1 MNPESEISLTVIKE
15 LKETV
20 GADFIVEL
28 VDTYAEETPK
38 LFTELRTA
46 LAEKNCETF
55 RRAAHSIKST
65 SNSLGA
71 LKFGELAKE
80 LEYMGRDGDLS
91 NAPKK
96 VDFLA
101 AVYNDVEKNLKD
113 LKDA

>member
-1 MNPESEISLTVIKE
+1 MNPESEINITVINE

-20 GADFIVEL
+20 GADFIGEL
-28 VDTYAEETPK
+28 VNTYSEETPK
-38 LFTELRTA
+38 LLSELKTA

-71 LKFGELAKE
+71 TKFGELAKE

-96 VDFLA
+96 VEFLA
-101 AVYNDVEKNLKD
+101 SIYNEVEKNLKD
-113 LKDA
+113 LKNA